1 MVFQKCRLVAILFLQ
16 SGFLDVRAFT
26 NSASMEYHT
35 NYGQLYSQGKLLDLP
50 PTCLRMSEEETTQ
63 DETEDGKPNASAG
76 DATNDILSSPAFLK
90 RKVEV
95 LQSDIASTEEDLAK
109 SIERLEI
116 AKEEW
121 LPQLE
126 ALQLEYSN
134 IQERTSSQ
142 NQDGD
147 AEAIVRV
154 VTAILDL
161 LDNFDR
167 ASGVIESETDSD
179 KVIET
184 EYNAAYQS
192 ILDQF
197 ETLGVTEV
205 KTLGEEFDVELHQAV
220 MQMPDPEYEE
230 GYICK
235 EFQKGFKMGDTLV
248 RPAMVAVAM

>member
-1 MVFQKCRLVAILFLQ
+1 M
-16 SGFLDVRAFT
+16 
-26 NSASMEYHT
+26 
-35 NYGQLYSQGKLLDLP
+35 
-50 PTCLRMSEEETTQ
+50 
-63 DETEDGKPNASAG
+63 
-76 DATNDILSSPAFLK
+76 
-90 RKVEV
+90 
-95 LQSDIASTEEDLAK
+95 
-109 SIERLEI
+109 
-116 AKEEW
+116 
-121 LPQLE
+121 
-126 ALQLEYSN
+126 
-134 IQERTSSQ
+134 
-142 NQDGD
+142 
-147 AEAIVRV
+147 
-154 VTAILDL
+154 
-161 LDNFDR
+161 DNFDR

>member
-1 MVFQKCRLVAILFLQ
+1 MMFQKCRLVAILFLQ

-26 NSASMEYHT
+26 NSASMECHT
-35 NYGQLYSQGKLLDLP
+35 NYGQLYSQGKLLHLP

-126 ALQLEYSN
+126 ALQLEVRTCVHFVNEFLFSFASFLFFWFVDGCRNRGFEEKLDHAHVSSLVFQYS
-134 IQERTSSQ
+134 R
-142 NQDGD
+142 
-147 AEAIVRV
+147 
-154 VTAILDL
+154 
-161 LDNFDR
+161 
-167 ASGVIESETDSD
+167 
-179 KVIET
+179 K
-184 EYNAAYQS
+184 
-192 ILDQF
+192 
-197 ETLGVTEV
+197 
-205 KTLGEEFDVELHQAV
+205 DVESK
-220 MQMPDPEYEE
+220 P
-230 GYICK
+230 
-235 EFQKGFKMGDTLV
+235 
-248 RPAMVAVAM
+248 RW